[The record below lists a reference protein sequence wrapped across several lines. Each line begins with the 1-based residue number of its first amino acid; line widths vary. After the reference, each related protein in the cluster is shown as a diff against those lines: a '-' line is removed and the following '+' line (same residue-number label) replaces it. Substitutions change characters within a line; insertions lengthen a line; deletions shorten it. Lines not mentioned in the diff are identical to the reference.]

1 MSLFDKERIIKLKR
15 VSYDSLDNFKFVSD
29 EKKGFVITM
38 IINKTEPTVN
48 ISVFTDIVNAGSV
61 KNVCDS
67 IFWFNGF
74 AKGEIIMYDQRMNSI
89 IRHISRHMTMKVC
102 SSGINYWSLKK
113 YLM

>member
-1 MSLFDKERIIKLKR
+1 
-15 VSYDSLDNFKFVSD
+15 
-29 EKKGFVITM
+29 M

-74 AKGEIIMYDQRMNSI
+74 AKGEIIMYDQRMNPNNKA
-89 IRHISRHMTMKVC
+89 HITPYDDESVQFWNQLLELEKIFNVNFDVTQ
-102 SSGINYWSLKK
+102 
-113 YLM
+113 